1 MIYIYLVHEKDAM
14 EAERDDM
21 LGVRPVYR
29 SHVRGI
35 EQHDV
40 ALLSRSIKPNGH
52 QDSIIFLN
60 TIWVS
65 NKAGLTIV
73 LVLLQIRVITSTP
86 SDFILPRRT
95 SSPRPARRH
104 SS

>member
-1 MIYIYLVHEKDAM
+1 MILLGIYINLNAAMVDMYLVHEEDAM

-60 TIWVS
+60 TIWVGT
-65 NKAGLTIV
+65 KLA
-73 LVLLQIRVITSTP
+73 
-86 SDFILPRRT
+86 
-95 SSPRPARRH
+95 SP
-104 SS
+104 